1 LSTGV
6 DDTLLARLAT
16 DVDGSFEAFVRAEQH
31 FVFGVA
37 VRLTVDRHDAEEV
50 AQEAFVRAYRALR
63 GYEAERIRALRVRPW
78 LARITL
84 NVQRNRVRRRRDVV
98 PLDTATPP
106 SAPHSEGPEAN
117 AEAAS
122 WRDACAGWLAG
133 LPEPY
138 RLAVALRHIDGLTY
152 GEVAEVLDRP
162 VGTVKAQVHRGLGML
177 REIVD
182 RAGGRAWKE
191 GA

>member
-1 LSTGV
+1 MDETF
-6 DDTLLARLAT
+6 LARLAD
-16 DVDGSFEAFVRAEQH
+16 DVDGGFEALVRSEQH

-63 GYEAERIRALRVRPW
+63 DYAPERIRALRVRPW

-98 PLDTATPP
+98 PLDTGTPP
-106 SAPHSEGPEAN
+106 AAPHAEGPEAN
-117 AEAAS
+117 AEATA
-122 WRDACAGWLAG
+122 WRDACAGWLAR

-138 RLAVALRHIDGLTY
+138 RLAVALRHVDGLTY

-177 REIVD
+177 RAIVD
-182 RAGGRAWKE
+182 QAGGTAWKE

>member
-1 LSTGV
+1 M
-6 DDTLLARLAT
+6 DDTLLARLAD
-16 DVDGSFEAFVRAEQH
+16 DVDGTFEAFVLAEQH

-37 VRLTVDRHDAEEV
+37 LRLTLNRHDAEEV
-50 AQEAFVRAYRALR
+50 AQEAFVRAYRALKE
-63 GYEAERIRALRVRPW
+63 YEADRIRALRPRPW

-98 PLDTATPP
+98 PLDAGAPLPTPD
-106 SAPHSEGPEAN
+106 AEGPEAR
-117 AEAAS
+117 AETAS
-122 WRDACAGWLAG
+122 WRDACAGWLAS

-138 RLAVALRHIDGLTY
+138 RLAVALRHIDGLSY
-152 GEVAEVLDRP
+152 GEVAQVLDRP

-177 REIVD
+177 RDIVD
-182 RAGGRAWKE
+182 QAGGRAWKE